1 MAVNTNKRK
10 LWEDIVLPD
19 IMRPMKTPTAKEQ
32 NQPMV
37 KKIYVN
43 DENKYYIK
51 CMYQKRLDNE
61 VSNAIP

>member
-32 NQPMV
+32 NQPTV

-51 CMYQKRLDNE
+51 CMYKRQPCRKEIL
-61 VSNAIP
+61 